1 MSYFLQVSANL
12 WICKFFSVLQLSEGV
27 ETFRTD
33 FTHMLT
39 CYCLVQVL
47 VTGFASLEQA
57 VNYWLSLLENSQGD
71 RFVNVFRQLVKVI

>member
-12 WICKFFSVLQLSEGV
+12 WICKLFSVLQLSEGV

-47 VTGFASLEQA
+47 VSGFAALEQA
-57 VNYWLSLLENSQGD
+57 VNYWLSLLENSYSNQL
-71 RFVNVFRQLVKVI
+71 VNVFHQLVKVI